1 MNFFR
6 AYIFLSKD
14 LLITLVN
21 YFIRKYFYFDRA
33 EVKAAKKET
42 NYSFQYT

>member
-21 YFIRKYFYFDRA
+21 YFIWKYSYFDRA
-33 EVKAAKKET
+33 EVKAA
-42 NYSFQYT
+42 NYSLQYT